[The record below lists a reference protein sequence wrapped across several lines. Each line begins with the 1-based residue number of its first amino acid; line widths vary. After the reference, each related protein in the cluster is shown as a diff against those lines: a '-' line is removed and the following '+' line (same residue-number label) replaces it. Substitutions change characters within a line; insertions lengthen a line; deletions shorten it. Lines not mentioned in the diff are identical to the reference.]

1 MAHRGAC
8 KQGRVHQWPGF
19 KCMLSG
25 MAKARV
31 QESHTEC
38 GEPAAS
44 AACARDA
51 PQARCDVRS
60 RARAPSTSGHAPQF
74 SIEVN
79 TLAPAG
85 GGGRGGRGPRRQQG
99 AARDRAARAAAPGRR
114 CRPRRR
120 RARLCAARR
129 GQRPAARAAGGRRGR
144 LGALRVIARLPAA
157 PACAVPTL
165 AAAHRVHGCTAKIYQ
180 AKLGCT
186 MPAAPD
192 HMPRLAGRRLACL
205 AVRQGTCS
213 AQSRPPPCH
222 V

>member
-1 MAHRGAC
+1 VARLE
-8 KQGRVHQWPGF
+8 
-19 KCMLSG
+19 CMLSG

-31 QESHTEC
+31 QEAHTES
-38 GEPAAS
+38 GAPAAS

-99 AARDRAARAAAPGRR
+99 AARDRAARAAAPG
-114 CRPRRR
+114 
-120 RARLCAARR
+120 RR